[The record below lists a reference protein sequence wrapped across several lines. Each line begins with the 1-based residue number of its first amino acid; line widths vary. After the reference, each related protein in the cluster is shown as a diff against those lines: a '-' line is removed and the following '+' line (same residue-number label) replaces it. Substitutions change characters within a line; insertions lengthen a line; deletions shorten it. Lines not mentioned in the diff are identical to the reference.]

1 MSNLFQISVIKKNVE
16 RQILY
21 DLVLRTFKTLKYIN
35 QNGFLLK
42 ISKSYTVLV
51 DQTQQP
57 LKNIQWY
64 GHRYGLENPFFM
76 GMEPEA

>member
-1 MSNLFQISVIKKNVE
+1 MSNLFQIRVIKKNVE

-57 LKNIQWY
+57 LKNIQWFAY
-64 GHRYGLENPFFM
+64 CYEFKKP
-76 GMEPEA
+76 GMDTDTD